1 MLVWLNGSLVPPE
14 RATISIFDRSV
25 LFGEGL
31 YEVVRAVD
39 GRLPFLARH
48 ESRLA
53 ASLAA
58 VDLGG
63 VHPRILG
70 EVART
75 LLEANDLRDASIY
88 LQVTRG
94 GMLGTRRHLPHADL
108 RPVVFAFAAAA
119 EPLGDGPGTIS
130 ASIQQD
136 PRWLGCAIKS
146 TNLLGNVL
154 AIMSASASGDDEAV
168 LVRDELVSEGTSTN
182 VLALVGDRL
191 VTPPTSTNPPIL
203 AGVNRAVLLD
213 ELRAAGDPVIE
224 EPLPVEA
231 LRAAR
236 EVIVTSSRRL
246 AAAVTRLD
254 GRPVGDGRI
263 GRWSRRCFEL
273 LRAAATRKETSRAT
287 AAGVGT

>member
-14 RATISIFDRSV
+14 RATISVFDRSV

-31 YEVVRAVD
+31 YEVVRAID

-94 GMLGTRRHLPHADL
+94 GMLGARRHVPHADL
-108 RPVVFAFAAAA
+108 RPVVFAFATAA
-119 EPLGDGPGTIS
+119 EPLAEEPSTVS

-154 AIMSASASGDDEAV
+154 ALMSASAAGDDEAL
-168 LVRDELVSEGTSTN
+168 LVRDGLVSEGTSTN
-182 VLALVGDRL
+182 VFALVGDRL
-191 VTPPTSTNPPIL
+191 VTPPTSTSPPIL

-213 ELRAAGDPVIE
+213 ELRAAGEPVVE
-224 EPLPVEA
+224 APLPVEA
-231 LRAAR
+231 LRGAR

-263 GRWSRRCFEL
+263 GRWSRRCFDL
-273 LRAAATRKETSRAT
+273 LRAAAARTEPARPT
-287 AAGVGT
+287 AAGVGA